1 MSSTKIKKVDS
12 NLTKHEKIFRGQP
25 EISFFKKVYKKISS
39 FNINIIEQDLIGNI
53 DFGNIINCE
62 LNKSGDLLKNLY
74 LEVLLPDLEK
84 PTNSTWYGYTN
95 NIGCN
100 IIKTITFKINDQ
112 VIERL
117 HGEWIDIYNELN
129 NINVDHLTKQY
140 NSEYSL
146 RNTNNTIDIDKRQL
160 YIPIP
165 FFFTKDTGSAL
176 PLISLT
182 HSSISIDIEFR
193 NLKDIIKINNY
204 NLINNIKKKTSEKL
218 SCKLFTELVY
228 LDDTEKK
235 LFTNRNLEYLIET
248 VQYNNEDFLN
258 KTDLYKNIYV
268 DFRYLIKELIWVITV
283 DSSNLD
289 TTLQNDHNNITTYTT
304 KYSNYKD
311 TFDTLQ
317 IKLDNIE
324 IVDEKAEYF
333 RKIQSNFYH
342 NKTLSKKHIYS
353 YSFAINPLLYQPSG
367 YINFSNIKESIF
379 SFKFKD
385 YKLKE
390 KGSSTNGIIK
400 IYGINYNILKIV
412 SGIGSLLYTV

>member
-1 MSSTKIKKVDS
+1 MSGSKIKKVES
-12 NLTKHEKIFRGQP
+12 NLAKHEKIFRGQP
-25 EISFFKKVYKKISS
+25 EISFFKKVYKKIAS
-39 FNINIIEQDLIGNI
+39 FNINIVEQDLIGNI
-53 DFGNIINCE
+53 DFGNIINCD

-74 LEVLLPDLEK
+74 LEILLPDLEK
-84 PTNSTWYGYTN
+84 PNNSTWYGYTN
-95 NIGCN
+95 NIGYN
-100 IIKTITFKINDQ
+100 IIKTITLKINDQ
-112 VIERL
+112 VIEKL

-140 NSEYSL
+140 NSTYSI
-146 RNTNNTIDIDKRQL
+146 RNTNNTIDISKRQL

-176 PLISLT
+176 PLLALT
-182 HSSISIDIEFR
+182 NSSISIDIEFR
-193 NLKDIIKINNY
+193 NLKDVIKVSDY

-218 SCKLFTELVY
+218 SCKLFTEIVY

-235 LFTNRNLEYLIET
+235 IFTNRNLEYLIET

-289 TTLQNDHNNITTYTT
+289 KTLENDHNNITTYTT
-304 KYSNYKD
+304 KHSNYKD

-317 IKLDNIE
+317 IKLDNTE

-342 NKTLSKKHIYS
+342 NKILSKKHIYS

-367 YINFSNIKESIF
+367 YLNFSNIKETIF
-379 SFKFKD
+379 SFRFKD
-385 YKLKE
+385 YKLNE
-390 KGSSTNGIIK
+390 KGSATNGIIK

-412 SGIGSLLYTV
+412 SGIGSLLYTI